1 LTGKVGPID
10 VGALSIQTDE
20 VTRTD
25 TLGNVSTLAE
35 LTNFTVVRMRADVLA
50 RSTLGA
56 LFARRSQSLVA
67 AGSNET
73 YGADAMFAFFEDF
86 YLSGYYARTQ
96 TRGISSDNQSYQ
108 ARLSWDGD
116 VQGFSAS
123 HLLVEDDFNPEV
135 GLVRRSGFRQTTF
148 NIRASP
154 RPAQISF
161 IRQLTVEGNADYLVN
176 ARQGF
181 METRD
186 LSARLGV
193 EFDSGDQINASYT
206 ESYERLVAN
215 ERITGATI
223 PAGRYSFNV
232 FEGSISFGPQ
242 RPYSGTISGRY
253 GGYYD
258 GDLYSVGFNR
268 GRIEVFPQLSLEP
281 SVSHNWVHL
290 PGQRF
295 TTMLAAT
302 RITYTFTPR
311 MFLSALVQYNS
322 ASDRISANAR
332 LRWEY
337 MPGSELFLVYTEER
351 DTFDF
356 DRTPVLANRGLVIK
370 ATNLLRF

>member
-1 LTGKVGPID
+1 MPAACSRSSAWASASRLR
-10 VGALSIQTDE
+10 
-20 VTRTD
+20 VT
-25 TLGNVSTLAE
+25 TLGAVTTLAE
-35 LTNFTVVRMRADVLA
+35 FTNFTVVRMRADVLA
-50 RSTLGA
+50 RSTVGA

-67 AGSNET
+67 SGSNET
-73 YGADAMFAFFEDF
+73 YGADAMFAFFNDF

-96 TRGISSDNQSYQ
+96 TRGITSDNQSYQ

-116 VQGFSAS
+116 VQGFSAT

-135 GLVRRSGFRQTTF
+135 GLVRRSGFRQTQF
-148 NIRASP
+148 NVRASP
-154 RPAQISF
+154 RPEQIPF
-161 IRQLTVEGNADYLVN
+161 IRQLTVEGTADYLVN
-176 ARQGF
+176 ARQGYV
-181 METRD
+181 ETRD
-186 LSARLGV
+186 LGARLAV
-193 EFDSGDQINASYT
+193 EFENSDQFTASFT
-206 ESYERLVAN
+206 ESYERLVQN

-232 FEGSISFGPQ
+232 VEGSFAFGPQ
-242 RPYSGTISGRY
+242 RFFSGTVSGRY

-258 GDLYSVGFNR
+258 GDLTSVGFSR
-268 GRIEVFPQLSLEP
+268 GRIEVFPQLSVEP
-281 SVSHNWVHL
+281 SVSHNWVQL

-295 TTMLAAT
+295 NTFLVST
-302 RITYTFTPR
+302 RVTYTFTPR
-311 MFLSALVQYNS
+311 MFFSTLVQYNS